1 MIRRNKTQLILTS
14 LLTLLPI
21 LAGLLLWDRL
31 PEAFATHWGFDGQ
44 ADGFSNPAFAVFVPP
59 LILLAA
65 HWLCIFA
72 TARDP
77 KNQNRNRKPFGMVL
91 WIIPIMSNLACALMF
106 SLALGAEFSV
116 SRVMNLAFGLMF
128 LVIGNYLPKCRQNYT
143 IGIKVPWTYTSE
155 ENWNATHRFG
165 GRVWMVGGL
174 LILMSSFLPRASGI
188 PLMLIAMIALA
199 AIPVVYSYLFYRRQ
213 KAQGDTLKS
222 MSGMIQKRGKFALI
236 IPAVI
241 LILAIAFL
249 FIGDIH
255 IRFGETAFT
264 IEPSC
269 YSGLTVGYD
278 AIESLELREG
288 NVEGVRTWGFG
299 SFRLLMGTF
308 ENEEFGSYTRYTY
321 YAPDA
326 CVVLTVNGN
335 TLVLSGKNAEETR
348 AIYRQL
354 LLKTGG

>member
-1 MIRRNKTQLILTS
+1 MIRRNKTQLILS
-14 LLTLLPI
+14 SFITLLPV

-31 PEAFATHWGFDGQ
+31 PEKFATHWCFDGQ
-44 ADGFSNPAFAVFVPP
+44 PNGFSSLPFAVFGPP
-59 LILLAA
+59 VILLAI
-65 HWLCIFA
+65 HFLCIFV
-72 TARDP
+72 TAKDP
-77 KNQNRNRKPFGMVL
+77 KNRDRNRKPFGMVL

-106 SLALGAEFSV
+106 SLALGAKFSV
-116 SRVMNLAFGLMF
+116 GRVMNLAFGLMF

-165 GRVWMVGGL
+165 GRVWMAGGL
-174 LILMSSFLPRASGI
+174 LILLFSFLPRAFGI
-188 PLMLIAMIALA
+188 PLMFIAMIVLA

-213 KAQGDTLKS
+213 KAQGDALKS
-222 MSGMIQKRGKFALI
+222 MSGMIQKSGKFALI

-249 FIGDIH
+249 FTGDIR

-264 IEPSC
+264 IDPSC
-269 YSGLTVGYD
+269 YSGLTVDYD
-278 AIESLELREG
+278 AIEGLELREG
-288 NVEGVRTWGFG
+288 NVDGVRTWGFG

-335 TLVLSGKNAEETR
+335 TLVLSGKDAEETQ

-354 LLKTGG
+354 LLKTEG